1 MPTASGPTAGSAVAP
16 DGVVEAVEAAGRD
29 ERFVVGVQLHP
40 EVFEVHDPYTRHL
53 FRDFMGA
60 AEGFARA
67 A

>member
-1 MPTASGPTAGSAVAP
+1 M
-16 DGVVEAVEAAGRD
+16 
-29 ERFVVGVQLHP
+29 VGVQWHP

-60 AEGFARA
+60 AGDFAKA